1 MESIKQLRTMTPELV
16 QQLIKLCYA
25 IAGVVAVVGAVET
38 YVRMNNEDE
47 NVKRYII
54 TVVLVCVA
62 LVAAANIIEEIW
74 L

>member
-1 MESIKQLRTMTPELV
+1 MTTELA

-25 IAGVVAVVGAVET
+25 IAGVIAVVGAVET

-47 NVKRYII
+47 HVKWHII
-54 TVVLVCVA
+54 TVVIVCLA
-62 LVAAANIIEEIW
+62 LFTAADIIEEIW

>member
-1 MESIKQLRTMTPELV
+1 MTPELV

-25 IAGVVAVVGAVET
+25 IAGVVVVVGAVET

-47 NVKRYII
+47 NVKWHII
-54 TVVLVCVA
+54 TVVLVCIA

>member
-1 MESIKQLRTMTPELV
+1 MTTELA

-38 YVRMNNEDE
+38 YIRMNNEDE
-47 NVKRYII
+47 RAKRDIII
-54 TVVLVCVA
+54 TVLACIA
-62 LVAAANIIEEIW
+62 LIAAANIIEGIW

>member
-1 MESIKQLRTMTPELV
+1 MTSELA

-47 NVKRYII
+47 HVKQHII
-54 TVVLVCVA
+54 TVVLACIA
-62 LVAAANIIEEIW
+62 LIAAADIIEEIW
-74 L
+74 R

>member
-1 MESIKQLRTMTPELV
+1 MTTELA

-25 IAGVVAVVGAVET
+25 IAGVIAVVGAVET

-47 NVKRYII
+47 HMEWYII
-54 TVVLVCVA
+54 TVVIVCLA
-62 LVAAANIIEEIW
+62 LFTAADIIEEIW

>member
-1 MESIKQLRTMTPELV
+1 MTTELA
-16 QQLIKLCYA
+16 QQLIKLSYA

-47 NVKRYII
+47 CIKRHII
-54 TVVLVCVA
+54 TVVLACIA

>member
-1 MESIKQLRTMTPELV
+1 MESIKRHRTMTPELA

-25 IAGVVAVVGAVET
+25 IAGVVSLAGAVET

-47 NVKRYII
+47 KVKQHII
-54 TVVLVCVA
+54 TVVLVCIA

-74 L
+74 P

>member
-1 MESIKQLRTMTPELV
+1 MTPELV
-16 QQLIKLCYA
+16 QRLIKCCYA

-38 YVRMNNEDE
+38 YIRMNNEDE
-47 NVKRYII
+47 HVKRDII

-62 LVAAANIIEEIW
+62 LIATANIIEEIW

>member
-1 MESIKQLRTMTPELV
+1 MTTELA

-25 IAGVVAVVGAVET
+25 IAGVVSVVGAVDT

-47 NVKRYII
+47 HTKRYII
-54 TVVLVCVA
+54 TVVLACVA
-62 LVAAANIIEEIW
+62 LIAAANIIEEVW